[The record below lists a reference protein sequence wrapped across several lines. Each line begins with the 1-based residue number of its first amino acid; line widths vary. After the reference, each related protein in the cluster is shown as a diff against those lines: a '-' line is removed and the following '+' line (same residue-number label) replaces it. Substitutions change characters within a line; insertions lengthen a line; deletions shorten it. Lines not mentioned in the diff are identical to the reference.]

1 MILKFLLTDTESL
14 ARYNHGK
21 FVSFADVKRRLFL
34 KAREQNRAVPD
45 SHYLLAR
52 EETFRSIESIGEIFT
67 KGLKELSEEYLELLG
82 KRVYVKNAKQTQWQE
97 LITYIPPLLLQ
108 CVFFQDKIAFDIND
122 NASLIAVVKDY
133 LLPNTKYTAIPNAR
147 IPQLD
152 YYIHQQQGLHDLH
165 MHLNGALETDQVW
178 QDYLFAPTSVYQ
190 DLKAGFKAPK
200 VKEQLEQESHLL
212 EPESYI
218 SLLKA
223 AQKLRNFFFEYLF
236 PDPIRDDKECTLD
249 KVHTKD
255 QTNTPSK
262 HEDKESIPINKYS
275 LLQKILNNHSDYAGS
290 YKHPFASLIS
300 LDTSYPYLMSVEALM
315 YLLLLDQI
323 KKFKNETL
331 AGFFHFYLLILGL
344 TNRLLVQQTH
354 QNGFD
359 QFQKHT
365 LNGLREE
372 SERIY
377 RRRYFQMHGNDSRHL
392 HFLEGRFSPKKN
404 EKDSIQFID
413 DIWNG
418 WEKMCKHLKEIQEK
432 EEPNIFKEPKLKLIA
447 HFIKKE
453 DKKPDS
459 FIRHKELRYDL
470 WQRGKVLALL
480 LKHYVKYRERV
491 TAVDAAANEF
501 DATPEVFAPVF
512 RLMRRYNIR
521 HFTYHAGEDFYHIPG
536 GLRAIY
542 EAIVFC
548 DLRNGDR
555 IGHATA
561 TGLPPL
567 QWSQVVGNQILLR
580 QGEYLDDLIFAYHLI
595 IACKIEALHSVV
607 PFITNKIHE
616 LSFNIYKE
624 YYPVTILEN
633 AWLMRQ
639 CCPIHTLGQSKENTE
654 LKRVFNDE
662 EWVYPIKKGF
672 IGDRKNVGQNTAW
685 TIYERYHDE
694 KFRKDYN
701 KIIEVLP
708 FEILKPEQIEMLQL
722 ALLKEMNQRE
732 IVIETLPTS
741 NVRIGFHKDFST
753 YHLYNWIKWRQE
765 GKSIPPIVVGSDD
778 TGIFATNIYNEYANI
793 YCALLNH
800 HHMPHAQVM
809 EVIKK
814 LDEDSRIYRFE

>member
-1 MILKFLLTDTESL
+1 MLKFLLTDTESL
-14 ARYNHGK
+14 AHYGLGK
-21 FVSFADVKRRLFL
+21 FVSFADARRRLFL
-34 KAREQNRAVPD
+34 KAREQNSALPD
-45 SHYLLAR
+45 SYYLLAQ
-52 EETFRSIESIGEIFT
+52 EETFRNIDSIGEIFT
-67 KGLKELSEEYLELLG
+67 KGLKELSEEYLEFDT
-82 KRVYVKNAKQTQWQE
+82 KRVYVKITKQTQWQE
-97 LITYIPPLLLQ
+97 LVTHIPPLLLQ
-108 CVFFQDKIAFDIND
+108 CVFLQDKIAFNISD

-152 YYIHQQQGLHDLH
+152 YYINRQQGLHDLH

-178 QDYLFAPTSVYQ
+178 QDYLFAPTGVYHE
-190 DLKAGFKAPK
+190 LKKGFENPK

-212 EPESYI
+212 EPESYV

-236 PDPIRDDKECTLD
+236 PNTQKEGGKNL
-249 KVHTKD
+249 
-255 QTNTPSK
+255 PA
-262 HEDKESIPINKYS
+262 NKYS
-275 LLQKILNNHSDYAGS
+275 LLQRILNNYSGYPGS

-300 LDTSYPYLMSVEALM
+300 SDNRYPYLMSVEALM
-315 YLLLLDQI
+315 YLLLLDEI
-323 KKFKNETL
+323 KKTQNETL
-331 AGFFHFYLLILGL
+331 TGFFHFYLLILGL

-354 QNGFD
+354 QKGFD

-372 SERIY
+372 SERLY
-377 RRRYFQMHGNDSRHL
+377 RRRYFQMHGNNSRHL
-392 HFLEGRFSPKKN
+392 HFLEGRFSPKKS
-404 EKDSIQFID
+404 EKDSIQLID
-413 DIWNG
+413 GIWKG
-418 WEKMCKHLKEIQEK
+418 WEQMCEHLEEIQGGA
-432 EEPNIFKEPKLKLIA
+432 EPNVFGKPKLRLIA
-447 HFIKKE
+447 HFIKRE
-453 DKKPDS
+453 DKNPDS
-459 FIRHKELRYDL
+459 FIRHKQLRYDL

-480 LKHYVKYRERV
+480 LKHHVKYRERI

-501 DATPEVFAPVF
+501 NAAPEVFAPVF

-561 TGLPPL
+561 TGLPPS
-567 QWSQVVGNQILLR
+567 QWAQVVGDQILLR
-580 QGEYLDDLIFAYHLI
+580 QGEYLDDLIFTYHLI
-595 IACKIEALHSVV
+595 IACKIEALHAAI
-607 PFITNKIHE
+607 PFITNRIQE
-616 LSFNIYKE
+616 LSFNIYRE
-624 YYPVTILEN
+624 YYPVTVLEN
-633 AWLMRQ
+633 AWLMRR
-639 CCPIHTLGQSKENTE
+639 CCPVHTLEQSKENAE
-654 LKRVFNDE
+654 LKSIFNDE
-662 EWVYPIKKGF
+662 EWEYPIKARF
-672 IGDRKNVGQNTAW
+672 VEDRKNITQNAAW
-685 TIYERYHDE
+685 IAYQRYHDN
-694 KFRKDYN
+694 KYKKDYD
-701 KIIEVLP
+701 KIINVDP
-708 FEILKPEQIEMLQL
+708 FEILKPGQIEMLQL

-793 YCALLNH
+793 YCALVNH